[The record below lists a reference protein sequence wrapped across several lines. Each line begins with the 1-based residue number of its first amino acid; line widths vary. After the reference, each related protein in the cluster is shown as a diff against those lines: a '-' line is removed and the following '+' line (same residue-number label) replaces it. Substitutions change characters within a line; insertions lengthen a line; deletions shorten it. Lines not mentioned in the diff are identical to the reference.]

1 LRGDEVEGTSGER
14 KAQGSLSKVL
24 YTSHTS
30 IKEPPLVVSQNSSPA
45 RIQIPYPLADTSSP
59 HLVDPGPL
67 NPAAWSQWLT
77 HHPDRAYAQTLVDII
92 NHGAKIGYTGP
103 DQTILSRNLTSAN
116 ESPATLSADIQ
127 TQLRKGQLGKLSTLP
142 PKFISS
148 PLGLVPKSDA
158 TWRRIHHLSHPRGNS
173 VNDHIPPEWGTL
185 TYSSFDQALRLVAEA
200 GTDSI
205 LVKRDLADA
214 FRHIPVSPQDWWL
227 LGFQWD
233 DAWWYDKFLPFG
245 LRTSPFIFDL
255 FSSGLNWILQNEL
268 GWAGVLHYLDDFLA
282 VLAPHLDA
290 TRYAED
296 FDSLCKDL
304 GFTVK
309 QKKSYTG
316 TCTDFLGLE
325 IDTAAMEARLPSDKH
340 AKALLLVRTYL
351 RRRSLTLWE
360 LQSVIGFLSF
370 AAKVVPLGRPFLRR
384 LYNALSGY
392 SASPHSSRRPVT
404 PQMKEDLRWWLAFLP
419 QWSGV
424 SIIRPTREEAFVWTD
439 AAGKKGI
446 GGYLLEAMDKPLEF
460 LRPEHAFSARIPRH
474 FRKKH
479 INAKEMMAALKAIE
493 LWGPQLLEGKRL
505 CFFIDNTA
513 VVGGL
518 TKHSIR
524 GEAMAP
530 LRKLLLLAAA
540 WDIELVPRWIPSHE
554 NTLADAL
561 SRHEW
566 RKIANISPMLTQ
578 ATLRTPLR
586 SPKTPLPIPQTAGTA
601 TCLSSA
607 GQLPATFGG
616 ALART
621 LARPTTPQ
629 DAATQPMSP
638 STNPTHAPSQSPYR
652 SSAIG
657 WLPSGAG
664 SSREL

>member
-1 LRGDEVEGTSGER
+1 VARD
-14 KAQGSLSKVL
+14 
-24 YTSHTS
+24 
-30 IKEPPLVVSQNSSPA
+30 SSSSNNPFV
-45 RIQIPYPLADTSSP
+45 RIPYPLANTSASP
-59 HLVDPGPL
+59 LTHPGPL
-67 NPAAWSQWLT
+67 DPAAWSQWLIN
-77 HHPDRAYAQTLVDII
+77 HPDRRYAKTLADII
-92 NHGAKIGYTGP
+92 TYGARIGYTGP
-103 DQTILSRNLTSAN
+103 SQTILSRNLASAN
-116 ESPATLSADIQ
+116 ESPQTLSADIHAQ
-127 TQLRKGQLGKLSTLP
+127 FRKGQLGKLATLP

-148 PLGLVPKSDA
+148 PLGLVPKSDGA
-158 TWRRIHHLSHPRGNS
+158 WRRIHHLSHPQGNS

-185 TYSSFDQALRLVAEA
+185 TYASFDQALRLVAEA
-200 GTDSI
+200 GPGST

-227 LGFQWD
+227 LGFRWED
-233 DAWWYDKFLPFG
+233 MWWYDKFLPFG

-268 GWAGVLHYLDDFLA
+268 GWSGVLHYLDDFLA

-290 TRYAED
+290 TRYADD
-296 FDSLCKDL
+296 FDSLCDDL
-304 GFTVK
+304 GLTVK
-309 QKKSYTG
+309 HKKSYSG

-325 IDTAAMEARLPSDKH
+325 IDTAAMEARLPSAKH

-351 RRRSLTLWE
+351 RRRSITLLE
-360 LQSVIGFLSF
+360 LQSLIGFLSF

-384 LYNALSGY
+384 LYNALSCY
-392 SASPHSSRRPVT
+392 STSPHQHRPVT

-424 SIIRPTREEAFVWTD
+424 SIIRPTREEVFIWTD

-446 GGYLLEAMDKPLEF
+446 GGYLLEAMDNPLTS

-493 LWGPQLLEGKRL
+493 LWGPQVLEGKRL
-505 CFFIDNTA
+505 YLFIDNSA

-540 WDIELVPRWIPSHE
+540 WDIELAPRWIPTQE

-566 RKIANISPMLTQ
+566 RKIADISPMLTQ
-578 ATLRTPLR
+578 AALRAPTPLEL
-586 SPKTPLPIPQTAGTA
+586 SKTPPPTLQTAGTA
-601 TCLSSA
+601 TCLNSA
-607 GQLPATFGG
+607 DRPPATSGG
-616 ALART
+616 ALVRIPG
-621 LARPTTPQ
+621 RHTTPR

-638 STNPTHAPSQSPYR
+638 STNPTHPPSQSQCR

-657 WLPSGAG
+657 WLPSGVG

>member
-1 LRGDEVEGTSGER
+1 
-14 KAQGSLSKVL
+14 
-24 YTSHTS
+24 
-30 IKEPPLVVSQNSSPA
+30 
-45 RIQIPYPLADTSSP
+45 
-59 HLVDPGPL
+59 
-67 NPAAWSQWLT
+67 
-77 HHPDRAYAQTLVDII
+77 
-92 NHGAKIGYTGP
+92 
-103 DQTILSRNLTSAN
+103 
-116 ESPATLSADIQ
+116 
-127 TQLRKGQLGKLSTLP
+127 
-142 PKFISS
+142 
-148 PLGLVPKSDA
+148 
-158 TWRRIHHLSHPRGNS
+158 
-173 VNDHIPPEWGTL
+173 
-185 TYSSFDQALRLVAEA
+185 
-200 GTDSI
+200 
-205 LVKRDLADA
+205 
-214 FRHIPVSPQDWWL
+214 
-227 LGFQWD
+227 
-233 DAWWYDKFLPFG
+233 
-245 LRTSPFIFDL
+245 
-255 FSSGLNWILQNEL
+255 
-268 GWAGVLHYLDDFLA
+268 LA

-290 TRYAED
+290 SRYADD
-296 FDSLCKDL
+296 FDSLCEDL

-309 QKKSYTG
+309 QRKSYTG

-392 SASPHSSRRPVT
+392 RAAPHSSHRPVT

-424 SIIRPTREEAFVWTD
+424 SIIRPTRKEAFVWTD

-446 GGYLLEAMDKPLEF
+446 GGYLLEALDAPLKS
-460 LRPEHAFSARIPRH
+460 LTPEHAFSARIPRH

-493 LWGPQLLEGKRL
+493 LWGSRPQLLQGKRL
-505 CFFIDNTA
+505 YLFIDNTA

-540 WDIELVPRWIPSHE
+540 WDIELVPRWIPTHE

-566 RKIANISPMLTQ
+566 RKIADISPMLTQ
-578 ATLRTPLR
+578 AALRAPP
-586 SPKTPLPIPQTAGTA
+586 PKTPPATLPTAGTA
-601 TCLSSA
+601 ICLNSA
-607 GQLPATFGG
+607 DRPLATSGG
-616 ALART
+616 ALVRIPARH
-621 LARPTTPQ
+621 TTPHG
-629 DAATQPMSP
+629 AAIQPILP
-638 STNPTHAPSQSPYR
+638 STNPIHAPFQSQYR